1 MAKETS
7 VEAAA
12 AVVKT
17 EQDEEEGSEWVCDG
31 NGYTRPSN
39 TQASLLVTDLRSK
52 WQYDPS
58 NPPDWLSLG
67 AQEHQKAFNKAY
79 GAYVEAYGSM
89 LKNGETP
96 EQALKAVESMQDTA
110 IKFHAAASK
119 SSKENTEEADEA
131 MRQLLKRP
139 RDDPSPEAAKASQEV
154 KTEQK

>member
-7 VEAAA
+7 VAAA
-12 AVVKT
+12 AAVKT

-79 GAYVEAYGSM
+79 GAYVESYGSR
-89 LKNGETP
+89 LNNGQTP
-96 EQALKAVESMQDTA
+96 EQALEAVKSMQDTA
-110 IKFHAAASK
+110 IKFHAAVSK
-119 SSKENTEEADEA
+119 SSKENTEEAYET
-131 MRQLLKRP
+131 MRQILKRA
-139 RDDPSPEAAKASQEV
+139 RDGHQTVEPEHIK
-154 KTEQK
+154 KGQKDKP

>member
-31 NGYTRPSN
+31 NGTYTRPSN
-39 TQASLLVTDLRSK
+39 TQARLFVTDRSK

-58 NPPDWLSLG
+58 NLPDWLSLG

-79 GAYVEAYGSM
+79 GADVKSYGSR
-89 LKNGETP
+89 LNNGQTP
-96 EQALKAVESMQDTA
+96 EQALEAVKSMQDTA

-119 SSKENTEEADEA
+119 SSKENTEEAYET
-131 MRQLLKRP
+131 MRQILKRA
-139 RDDPSPEAAKASQEV
+139 RDGHQAVEPEHIK
-154 KTEQK
+154 KGQKDKP

>member
-31 NGYTRPSN
+31 NGYIRPSN
-39 TQASLLVTDLRSK
+39 TQASLLVTDFRSK
-52 WQYDPS
+52 WQDDPS

-79 GAYVEAYGSM
+79 GADVKSYGSR
-89 LKNGETP
+89 LNNGQMP
-96 EQALKAVESMQDTA
+96 EQGLEAVKSMQDTA
-110 IKFHAAASK
+110 INFHADVSK
-119 SSKENTEEADEA
+119 SSKENTEEAYE
-131 MRQLLKRP
+131 LSLIHI
-139 RDDPSPEAAKASQEV
+139 
-154 KTEQK
+154 

>member
-79 GAYVEAYGSM
+79 GAYVESYGSR
-89 LKNGETP
+89 LNNGQTP
-96 EQALKAVESMQDTA
+96 EQALEAVKSMQDTA
-110 IKFHAAASK
+110 IKFHAAVSK
-119 SSKENTEEADEA
+119 SSKENTEEAYET
-131 MRQLLKRP
+131 MRQILKRA
-139 RDDPSPEAAKASQEV
+139 RDGHQAVEPEHIK
-154 KTEQK
+154 KGQKDKP

>member
-67 AQEHQKAFNKAY
+67 PQEHQKAFNKAY
-79 GAYVEAYGSM
+79 GAYVESYGSR
-89 LKNGETP
+89 LNNGETP
-96 EQALKAVESMQDTA
+96 EQALEAVKSMQDTA
-110 IKFHAAASK
+110 IKFHAAVSK
-119 SSKENTEEADEA
+119 SSKENTEEAYET
-131 MRQLLKRP
+131 MRQILKRA
-139 RDDPSPEAAKASQEV
+139 RDGHQTVEPEHIK
-154 KTEQK
+154 KGQKDKP

>member
-39 TQASLLVTDLRSK
+39 TQASLLVTDGSI
-52 WQYDPS
+52 WQYDQS

-79 GAYVEAYGSM
+79 GADVESYVSR
-89 LKNGETP
+89 LNNGQTP
-96 EQALKAVESMQDTA
+96 EQALEAVKSMQDTA
-110 IKFHAAASK
+110 IKFHAAVSK
-119 SSKENTEEADEA
+119 SSKENTEEAYET
-131 MRQLLKRP
+131 MRQILKRA
-139 RDDPSPEAAKASQEV
+139 RDGHQAVEPEHIK
-154 KTEQK
+154 KGQKDKP